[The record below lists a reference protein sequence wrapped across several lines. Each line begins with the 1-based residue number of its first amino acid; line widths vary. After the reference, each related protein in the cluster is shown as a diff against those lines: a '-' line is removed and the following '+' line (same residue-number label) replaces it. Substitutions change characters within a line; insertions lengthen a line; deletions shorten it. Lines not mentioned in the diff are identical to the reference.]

1 MKMERKL
8 KRDCV
13 PLTQSQIGLY
23 MDWSENPASMK
34 YNVPFFC
41 RLPEGTDKTRFIEAV
56 RTVVKHHPALFAEIR
71 TVQGSPSMVYAE
83 KEIVVEETE
92 ADSIEK
98 GVEGFLKPF
107 DLENGPLFHFRYL
120 HTKEGDAFLSDIHHI
135 VFDGASLH
143 TFFSQIF
150 EVYGGAECPDEEI
163 SFFDIAFDAAGKDDP
178 EKTEKFRKMF
188 AEKLDGLECDPR
200 PISDLVAGGGD
211 NSMGRVSL
219 CTSDCTPEAVN
230 SYLSAR
236 KLTENALFQSVFGY
250 TLTKFNGAKETVYT
264 TAFHGRTKPSEANV
278 IGMFVRTLPMRCS
291 FDEDTAPEDFI
302 RTVSDYYYQ
311 VKQNDCVPFAEIA
324 ADYGVSTDISFI
336 YHADLL
342 SGIPFGGS
350 TIELEDLNDEPI
362 ADIEFLVMKKPDC
375 YKVTA
380 KYRKSC
386 YSEELMLSFIHT
398 YISVLRGMITA
409 EKLGDIELID
419 KEGRALL
426 DSFNRTEKPYDTEH
440 TVVDLFREQVRK
452 TPDALC
458 LAFKEKHFTYAEIDK
473 ITDNLAAHL
482 SKKGI
487 GKGSVVGVLIPR
499 CEYMLTASLGVLK
512 AGAAYLPLDPGY
524 PPERLNLMVEDAEAT
539 LLITTPELQN
549 IITDSFKGERMMV
562 SEIDTLPDADKIPQA
577 PDKEDIFI
585 MLYTSG
591 STGKPK
597 GVLFKHSNT
606 MVTAAWERDFYAL
619 GPGCNVTAYAS
630 YGFDANVFDT
640 YATITSG
647 AALHIIADD
656 IRLDLLELQKYF
668 NENSITHSTM
678 TTQVGRQFALMEG
691 TKTLRSL
698 SVAGEKLTPL
708 EPPKDFALY
717 NLYGPTEGSIL
728 ATGFRVDRLYRDI
741 PIGKAIDNV
750 KLYVVDPCGR
760 LLPVGAAGELWLSGA
775 HVTKGYKNNP
785 EKTAAAYGENPFS
798 TEPGYDRVYRTGD
811 IVRMLPDGNIQ
822 FVGRRDG
829 QVKVRGFRVELTEI
843 EEVIRRF
850 EGIKDV
856 TVAAFDEEGGGK
868 FVAAYIVSDTQ
879 IDIQALNAFIRSEK
893 PYYMVPAVTMQ
904 IEKIP
909 LNQNQKVDKKA
920 LPYPVIAAADDAVP
934 PETETQKKIFDI
946 VAEVIGHSA
955 FGIDTDLF
963 ETGLTS
969 IGMLKLNVML
979 GKAFDLAI
987 KLSDLKQHGTV
998 RQLES
1003 MILSAERATDYG
1015 ILADYPITQTQKGIF
1030 TSSSIE
1036 SDSVTYNIPQ
1046 LFKLSTEIDILK
1058 LADAIKAAI
1067 DAHPYLKALLF
1078 ADETGDIRAKRDDSA
1093 EVKVDIIECENIPD
1107 KKELVRPYTLIGEP
1121 LYRARIY
1128 KTPHDNYLFIDM
1140 HHIVS
1145 DGTSAAILLTDID
1158 KAYSGKILEKERYGG
1173 FEAALDEEKAR
1184 SSERYEQA
1192 KAYYDGIFKGCE
1204 TDCLPPKSPEED
1216 GSGSASFTLTSKT
1229 GADKA
1234 KDFCDKNALTLN
1246 AFFNTAFGFT
1256 LNRFSLAGETV
1267 FATIYNGRNNSRLAS
1282 AVTMLVKTLPVMIR
1296 PANNKKVVDFIR
1308 ETQEQLM
1315 GSMAN
1320 DLYSFAEISA
1330 SYGIRSDIIFAYQGD
1345 NFAFDTICGKP
1356 AEAINVLPDAA
1367 KAPIAV
1373 TVDLR
1378 NGKFVFNAEYR
1389 RDMYSAPFMHAFVE
1403 AFDETVSSFIEK
1415 TALSD
1420 VSMLSESAEKE
1431 LMKMNDTKRE
1441 FKIVPVNKL
1450 FEEHVEA
1457 HPDKTAVISDGKR
1470 LTYGELNGLANRIAR
1485 ALIKRGV
1492 KKDTI
1497 VAMMIERS
1505 VYIPVL
1511 ELGIMK
1517 AGGAFLG
1524 VLTSYPDDRID
1535 FCMRDGESPF
1545 IITTEAIKT
1554 EKTELFS
1561 GEKPYFALTIEEI
1574 LSEEKDET
1582 NPDLDIP
1589 MDSLLYCI
1597 YTSGSTGKPKGVLVD
1612 HRSFAN
1618 LVQQEGFSYSYMYG
1632 KEGGDVC
1639 LALSSIS
1646 FDMSVM
1652 DDLVIILNGRTVSV
1666 ATEHE
1671 IHNPAEL
1678 SQMLI
1683 ENHVDIMF
1691 ATPSFIVSYLDIP
1704 EFRKAL
1710 AGFRSILLGAEAFP
1724 AKVFDDL
1731 RTLAPNA
1738 NILNG
1743 YGPTECTITCS
1754 AKKLDSNKNI
1764 TIGSPIAN
1772 SAFYVLDRFGHVLP
1786 PYACG
1791 ELIICGEC
1799 VGRGYVKLP
1808 EKTAAAFFTLN
1819 GMPAY
1824 HSGDTVRLNKDGEVE
1839 FFGRIDNQVKLRGF
1853 RVELDEI
1860 ENRILTFTGVKRAKV
1875 VVRNNG
1881 SEDYLAAFFTADHAV
1896 DTVELTNF
1904 LKSSLTYY
1912 MVPDVLMQLETMP
1925 LTPNGKIDKKALPE
1939 VRIERKRSGK
1949 KQAKKSLE
1957 AQLCE
1962 LFASV
1967 LSLDEVFADDN
1978 FFEMGGTSLSA
1989 SKVIMRLL
1997 SKGVK
2002 VEYQNIFDYPT
2013 PETLAMFIE
2022 SSRTVQKEEAA
2033 SKEEEKPAVYEQLKH
2048 NTLKEAA
2055 EVRRESIGDV
2065 LLSGCVGFLGIHILR
2080 ELIDRRE
2087 GKIVCLLRKGNAAT
2101 AEKRLKN
2108 MLMYYFDKPFDAEIE
2123 EFITVVEADITDDSL
2138 SEKLKD
2144 IRFDTIINSAA
2155 LVKHYASDDSIERVN
2170 VHGVENLIK
2179 CAKEHNAKMIQI
2191 STTSIPGA
2199 HTADTYQR
2207 GLRMHENELYV
2218 IDALDNKYLLSKY
2231 HAELKVLAAV
2241 RDGLRGKIMRV
2252 GNLMGRHS
2260 DGEFQINSGTNAFLN
2275 AIRGFA
2281 AMCKYPMS
2289 HATDP
2294 MRLSPIDLT
2303 AKAIVLLAGTNDD
2316 FTAFNV
2322 ENRFN
2327 FDSQQMIDACNRCG
2341 VKIEP
2346 ASDEE
2351 FYAEYMRLLAD
2362 EKMNSKLS
2370 GLITND
2376 RPDMHMAGTDNTFTT
2391 NILYRLGFSW
2401 PLVDDSYLDRI
2412 IESLKTLDYFDDGE

>member
-1 MKMERKL
+1 MERKL
-8 KRDCV
+8 KRECV

-23 MDWSENPASMK
+23 MDWSENPSSMK

-41 RLPEGTDKTRFIEAV
+41 RLPEGTDKIRFIEAV
-56 RTVVKHHPALFAEIR
+56 KTVVKHHPALFAEIR

-83 KEIVVEETE
+83 REIVIEEKE
-92 ADSIEK
+92 AATFE
-98 GVEGFLKPF
+98 EGKKDFRKPI

-120 HTKEGDAFLSDIHHI
+120 HTKEGDAFMSDIHHI

-150 EVYGGAECPDEEI
+150 EVYGGADCPDEEI
-163 SFFDIAFDAAGKDDP
+163 SFFDTAFEASNSHDP
-178 EKTEKFRKMF
+178 EKTEKFRRMF

-200 PISDLVAGGGD
+200 PISDMVAGGGD

-219 CTSDCTPEAVN
+219 CTGDCTPEAVN

-250 TLTKFNGAKETVYT
+250 TLAKFNGAKETVYT
-264 TAFHGRTKPSEANV
+264 TAFHGRTKPEEANV
-278 IGMFVRTLPMRCS
+278 IGMFIRTLPMRCS
-291 FDEDTAPEDFI
+291 FDENTVPEDLI

-311 VKQNDCVPFAEIA
+311 IKQNDCVPFAEIA

-342 SGIPFGGS
+342 NGIPFGGS
-350 TIELEDLNDEPI
+350 VIELEDLNDEPI
-362 ADIEFLVMKKPDC
+362 ADIEFLVMKRPDC

-380 KYRKSC
+380 KYRRSC
-386 YSEELMLSFIHT
+386 YSEKLMLSFIRT

-409 EKLGDIELID
+409 EKLGDIELTDI
-419 KEGRALL
+419 EGIALL

-549 IITDSFKGERMMV
+549 IITEDFKGERMMV
-562 SEIDTLPDADKIPQA
+562 SEIDTLPDAETLPAA
-577 PDKEDIFI
+577 PDKDDIFI

-656 IRLDLLELQKYF
+656 IRLDLIELQKYF

-678 TTQVGRQFALMEG
+678 TTQVGRQFAQMDG

-728 ATGFRVDRLYRDI
+728 ATGFRVDRFYKDI

-760 LLPVGAAGELWLSGA
+760 LLPVGATGELWLSGA

-798 TEPGYDRVYRTGD
+798 TEAGYDRVYRTGD

-850 EGIKDV
+850 AGIKDV

-868 FVAAYIVSDTQ
+868 FVAAYVVSDKSV
-879 IDIQALNAFIRSEK
+879 DIQALNAFIRSEK

-920 LPYPVIAAADDAVP
+920 LPYPVITASEDATP
-934 PETETQKKIFDI
+934 PETEMQKQIFGI
-946 VAEVIGHSA
+946 VAEVIGHSG

-963 ETGLTS
+963 ESGLTS

-979 GKAFDLAI
+979 GKAFDTAV
-987 KLSDLKQHGTV
+987 KLSDLKQNSTV
-998 RQLES
+998 RQLET
-1003 MILSAERATDYG
+1003 MMLSLERDTDYA
-1015 ILADYPITQTQKGIF
+1015 ILDDYPITQTQKGIF

-1036 SDSVTYNIPQ
+1036 PDSVTYNIPQ
-1046 LFKLSTEIDILK
+1046 LFKLSSEIDIQK
-1058 LADAIKAAI
+1058 LVGAVKAAV
-1067 DAHPYLKALLF
+1067 DAHPYLKTILF
-1078 ADETGDIRAKRDDSA
+1078 ADDTGDIRAKRNDSA
-1093 EVKVDIIECENIPD
+1093 EVKVDVIECENVPD
-1107 KKELVRPYTLIGEP
+1107 KNELVKPYTLIGEA
-1121 LYRARIY
+1121 LYRAKIY
-1128 KTPHDNYLFIDM
+1128 KTPQANYLFIDM

-1145 DGTSAAILLTDID
+1145 DGTSAAILMADID

-1184 SSERYEQA
+1184 ASERYTKA

-1204 TDCLPPKSPEED
+1204 TDCLPPKSPEEK
-1216 GSGSASFTLTSKT
+1216 GTGSASFTITSKT
-1229 GADKA
+1229 SAAAA
-1234 KDFCDKNALTLN
+1234 KEFCDKNSLTLN

-1256 LNRFSLAGETV
+1256 LSRFALADDIV
-1267 FATIYNGRNNSRLAS
+1267 FTTIYNGRNNSRLAS
-1282 AVTMLVKTLPVMIR
+1282 AVTMLVKTLPVMMR
-1296 PANNKKVVDFIR
+1296 PDSNKKVVDFVR

-1315 GSMAN
+1315 ESMAN

-1330 SYGIRSDIIFAYQGD
+1330 AYGIRSDIIFAYQGD
-1345 NFAFDTICGKP
+1345 SFEFNTVCGKP
-1356 AEAINVLPDAA
+1356 AEAIDILPDAA

-1389 RDMYSAPFMHAFVE
+1389 CDMYSASFMHAFVG
-1403 AFDETVSSFIEK
+1403 AFDETIGSFIEK

-1420 VSMLSESAEKE
+1420 VSMVSEDAEKA
-1431 LMKMNDTKRE
+1431 LAKMNDTQRE
-1441 FKIVPVNKL
+1441 FKAVPINKL
-1450 FEEHVEA
+1450 FEEHVKA
-1457 HPDKTAVISDGKR
+1457 HPGKTAVISDGKR
-1470 LTYGELNGLANRIAR
+1470 LSYSELNAIANRIAR

-1497 VAMMIERS
+1497 VALMIERS
-1505 VYIPVL
+1505 VYIPAI

-1524 VLTSYPDDRID
+1524 VLTSYPDERID

-1545 IITTEAIKT
+1545 IITTEAIKA

-1561 GEKPYFALTIEEI
+1561 EDKPYSALTLEEI
-1574 LSEEKDET
+1574 LDEEKDET
-1582 NPDLDIP
+1582 DPDIEIP

-1597 YTSGSTGKPKGVLVD
+1597 YTSGSTGKPKGVVVN
-1612 HRSFAN
+1612 HRNFAN
-1618 LVQQEGFSYSYMYG
+1618 LVQQEGFSYAFMYG
-1632 KEGGDVC
+1632 KEGGNVC

-1652 DDLVIILNGRTVSV
+1652 DDLVIILNGLTVSI

-1754 AKKLDSNKNI
+1754 AKRLDSGRNI

-1772 SAFYVLDRFGHVLP
+1772 SAFYVLDRFGHILP

-1819 GMPAY
+1819 GTKAY
-1824 HSGDTVRLNKDGEVE
+1824 HSGDTVRINKDGEVE

-1860 ENRILTFTGVKRAKV
+1860 ENRILTFKGIKRTKV

-1904 LKSSLTYY
+1904 LKASLTYY
-1912 MVPDVLMQLETMP
+1912 MVPDVLMQIETMP

-1997 SKGVK
+1997 SKGIK

-2013 PETLAMFIE
+2013 PETLSAFIE
-2022 SSRTVQKEEAA
+2022 SSRAVPKEANAA
-2033 SKEEEKPAVYEQLKH
+2033 KDEEKPAVYEQLKN
-2048 NTLKEAA
+2048 NTLAHAA
-2055 EVRRESIGDV
+2055 EVTRESIGDV
-2065 LLSGCVGFLGIHILR
+2065 LLSGCVGFLGIHILK

-2087 GKIVCLLRKGNAAT
+2087 GKIICLLRKGNAVT

-2108 MLMYYFDKPFDAEIE
+2108 MLMYYFDSPFEAEIK
-2123 EFITVVEADITDDSL
+2123 EFITIVDADITDDTL

-2144 IRFDTIINSAA
+2144 LHFDTIINSAA
-2155 LVKHYASDDSIERVN
+2155 LVKHYAADDSIERVN

-2179 CAKEHNAKMIQI
+2179 CAFEHNARMIQI

-2199 HTADTYQR
+2199 HTEETYQR
-2207 GLRMHENELYV
+2207 GVKMHENELFV

-2231 HAELKVLAAV
+2231 HGELKLLEAV
-2241 RDGLRGKIMRV
+2241 KNGLKGKIMRV
-2252 GNLMGRHS
+2252 GNLMGRYS

-2281 AMCKYPMS
+2281 AMGKCPMS

-2294 MRLSPIDLT
+2294 MKLSPIDLT
-2303 AKAIVLLAGTNDD
+2303 AKAIVLLAGTNDI

-2322 ENRFN
+2322 DTRFS
-2327 FDSQQMIDACNRCG
+2327 FDSMQMIETCNKCG
-2341 VKIEP
+2341 VKIDLV
-2346 ASDEE
+2346 SDEE

-2362 EKMNSKLS
+2362 EKMSRKLS

-2376 RPDMHMAGTDNTFTT
+2376 HPDRHMAETDNTFTA
-2391 NILYRLGFSW
+2391 NILYRIGFSW
-2401 PLVDDSYLDRI
+2401 QLVDYSYLERI
-2412 IESLKTLDYFDDGE
+2412 INSLETLDYFESEEI

>member
-1 MKMERKL
+1 MNKKL

-13 PLTQSQIGLY
+13 PLTRSQIGLY
-23 MDWSENPASMK
+23 MDWSENPSSTK
-34 YNVPFFC
+34 YNVPTLC
-41 RLPEGTDKTRFIEAV
+41 RLPQGTDKVRFIDAV
-56 RTVVKHHPALFAEIR
+56 KTVVSHHPAIFAVCR
-71 TVQGSPSMVYAE
+71 TVQGVPSMVYRNQEIAFEE
-83 KEIVVEETE
+83 KTADTIE
-92 ADSIEK
+92 AGTKD
-98 GVEGFLKPF
+98 LCRPF
-107 DLENGPLFHFRYL
+107 DLENGPLFRFIYL
-120 HTKEGDAFLSDIHHI
+120 TTKEGDAFFFDIHHI
-135 VFDGASLH
+135 VMDGASH
-143 TFFSQIF
+143 NIFIPQIAA
-150 EVYGGAECPDEEI
+150 VYGGEKCSDEEPT
-163 SFFDIAFDAAGKDDP
+163 FFDIAFDEAAKDDP
-178 EKTEKFRKMF
+178 ERMQRFRDML
-188 AEKLDGLECDPR
+188 ATRLDGIECDSR
-200 PISDLVAGGGD
+200 PISDVVAGD
-211 NSMGRVSL
+211 SEDKMGAL
-219 CTSDCTPEAVN
+219 L
-230 SYLSAR
+230 LSADENGLTDAVDSYIKAH
-236 KLTENALFQSVFGY
+236 KLTENALFQAAFGY
-250 TLTKFNGAKETVYT
+250 TLAKFNGAKESVYT
-264 TAFHGRTKPSEANV
+264 TAFHGRTKSAATAV
-278 IGMFVRTLPMRCS
+278 GMFVRTLPMHCT
-291 FDEDTAPEDFI
+291 FDENAAPAELIKTMSDFF
-302 RTVSDYYYQ
+302 YEM
-311 VKQNDCVPFAEIA
+311 KQNDCVPFAEIA
-324 ADYGVSTDISFI
+324 ANYGISTDVTFV
-336 YHADLL
+336 YHSDLFKPV
-342 SGIPFGGS
+342 PFGS
-350 TIELEDLNDEPI
+350 SAIEIEHLNDMDPI
-362 ADIEFLVMKKPDC
+362 ADIEFLVMKKNGSFQF
-375 YKVTA
+375 KA

-386 YSEELMLSFIHT
+386 YTEAFMQSFTRT
-398 YISVLRGMITA
+398 YISVLKGMITA
-409 EKLGDIELID
+409 EKLADIELTD
-419 KEGRALL
+419 AEGRKLL
-426 DSFNRTEKPYDTEH
+426 DSFNLTEKPYDTEH
-440 TVVDLFREQVRK
+440 TVVDLFREQVKK

-458 LAFKEKHFTYAEIDK
+458 LAFREKHFTYSEIDK

-482 SKKGI
+482 AGKGI

-524 PPERLNLMVEDAEAT
+524 PPERLNLMVDDAEAT
-539 LLITTPELQN
+539 LLITTPELQH
-549 IITDSFKGERMMV
+549 IITDAFKGEWMMV
-562 SEIDTLPDADKIPQA
+562 SEIDDLPDAKTLPAA
-577 PDKEDIFI
+577 PKKEDIFI

-597 GVLFKHSNT
+597 GVLFMHSNT

-656 IRLDLLELQKYF
+656 IRLDLPELQKYF

-728 ATGFRVDRLYRDI
+728 ATGFRVDRLYKDI

-760 LLPVGAAGELWLSGA
+760 LLPAGAAGELWLCGA

-798 TEPGYDRVYRTGD
+798 TEAGYDRVYKTGD

-856 TVAAFDEEGGGK
+856 TVAAFDEDGGGK
-868 FVAAYIVSDTQ
+868 FVAAYIVAGTQ

-909 LNQNQKVDKKA
+909 LNQNQKVDKRA
-920 LPYPVIAAADDAVP
+920 LPYPVVAAVEDATP
-934 PETETQKKIFDI
+934 PETQTQKAIFDI
-946 VAEVIGHSA
+946 VAEVIGRKG

-963 ETGLTS
+963 EAGLTS

-987 KLSDLKQHGTV
+987 KLSDLKQYSTV
-998 RQLES
+998 RQLET
-1003 MILSAERATDYG
+1003 MILSTERAQDYG
-1015 ILADYPITQTQKGIF
+1015 MLADYPITQTQKGIF
-1030 TSSSIE
+1030 TSSSLE
-1036 SDSVTYNIPQ
+1036 PDSVTYNIPQ
-1046 LFKLSTEIDILK
+1046 LFKISGEVDADK
-1058 LADAIKAAI
+1058 LVSAIKAAI
-1067 DAHPYLKALLF
+1067 DAHPYLKTILF
-1078 ADETGDIRAKRDDSA
+1078 ADETGDIRAKRDDNA
-1093 EVKVDIIECENIPD
+1093 EVTVEVTECGKVPD
-1107 KKELVRPYTLIGEP
+1107 KKELVKPYTLIGEA
-1121 LYRARIY
+1121 LYRVKIY
-1128 KTPHDNYLFIDM
+1128 KTPDGNYLFIDM

-1158 KAYSGKILEKERYGG
+1158 KAYSGTILEKERYTG

-1184 SSERYEQA
+1184 ASERYDKA
-1192 KAYYDGIFKGCE
+1192 KAYYDNIFKGCE
-1204 TDCLPPKSPEED
+1204 TDCLPPKSPEES
-1216 GSGSASFTLTSKT
+1216 GSGSATFTITSKT
-1229 GADKA
+1229 SADKA
-1234 KDFCDKNALTLN
+1234 KEFCDKNALTLN

-1256 LNRFSLAGETV
+1256 LNRFSLADDTV

-1282 AVTMLVKTLPVMIR
+1282 SVTMLVKTLPVLIH
-1296 PANNKKVVDFIR
+1296 PAANKKVVDFVR
-1308 ETQEQLM
+1308 ETQEQLV

-1345 NFAFDTICGKP
+1345 SFTFDIICGKP

-1389 RDMYSAPFMHAFVE
+1389 RDMYSAPFIKAFLE
-1403 AFDETVSSFIEK
+1403 AFDEAVGSFIEK
-1415 TALSD
+1415 TALSE
-1420 VSMLSESAEKE
+1420 VSLVSEDAEKALE
-1431 LMKMNDTKRE
+1431 KMNDTKRE
-1441 FKIVPVNKL
+1441 FKVVPVNKL
-1450 FEEHVEA
+1450 FEEHVAA

-1470 LTYGELNGLANRIAR
+1470 LTYSELNAIANRIAR
-1485 ALIKRGV
+1485 SLIRRGV

-1497 VAMMIERS
+1497 VALMIERS
-1505 VYIPVL
+1505 VYIPAI

-1545 IITTEAIKT
+1545 IITTEAIKA

-1561 GEKPYFALTIEEI
+1561 SDKPYKPLTLEEI
-1574 LSEEKDET
+1574 FAEEKDET
-1582 NPDLDIP
+1582 NPDIDIP
-1589 MDSLLYCI
+1589 MESLLYCI
-1597 YTSGSTGKPKGVLVD
+1597 YTSGSTGKPKGVVVD
-1612 HRSFAN
+1612 HRNFAN
-1618 LVQQEGFSYSYMYG
+1618 LVQQEGFSYAYMYG
-1632 KEGGDVC
+1632 KEGGNVC

-1652 DDLVIILNGRTVSV
+1652 DDLVIILNGKTVSI

-1691 ATPSFIVSYLDIP
+1691 ATPSFLVSYLDIP
-1704 EFRKAL
+1704 EFRQAL

-1731 RTLAPNA
+1731 RKLAPDA
-1738 NILNG
+1738 HILNG

-1754 AKKLDSNKNI
+1754 AKKLDSAENI
-1764 TIGSPIAN
+1764 TIGAPIAN
-1772 SAFYVLDRFGHVLP
+1772 SAFYVLDRFGKVLP

-1819 GMPAY
+1819 GTKAY
-1824 HSGDTVRLNKDGEVE
+1824 HSGDTARINKDGEVE

-1860 ENRILTFTGVKRAKV
+1860 ENRILTFKGIKRTKV

-1896 DTVELTNF
+1896 DTSELTNY
-1904 LKSSLTYY
+1904 LKASLTYY
-1912 MVPDVLMQLETMP
+1912 MVPDVLMQIDTMP
-1925 LTPNGKIDKKALPE
+1925 LTPNGKIDKKALRE

-1989 SKVIMRLL
+1989 SKVIMRLMA
-1997 SKGVK
+1997 KGVK

-2013 PETLAMFIE
+2013 PETLAAFVE
-2022 SSRTVQKEEAA
+2022 SSRAVPREDVALKEED
-2033 SKEEEKPAVYEQLKH
+2033 KPAVYEQLKD
-2048 NTLKEAA
+2048 NTLKKAA
-2055 EVRRESIGDV
+2055 EVKRESIGDV
-2065 LLSGCVGFLGIHILR
+2065 LLSGCVGFLGIHILK

-2087 GKIVCLLRKGNAAT
+2087 GKIICLLRKGNAAT

-2108 MLMYYFDKPFDAEIE
+2108 MLMYYFDKPFDKEIE
-2123 EFITVVEADITDDSL
+2123 EFISVVEADITDDSL

-2144 IRFDTIINSAA
+2144 LHFDTIINSAA
-2155 LVKHYASDDSIERVN
+2155 LVKHYAADDSIEQVN

-2179 CAKEHNAKMIQI
+2179 CAKEHSSRMIQI

-2199 HTADTYQR
+2199 HTAETYQR
-2207 GLRMHENELYV
+2207 GLKMHENELYV

-2231 HAELKVLAAV
+2231 HGELKVLEAV

-2303 AKAIVLLAGTNDD
+2303 AKAIVLLAGTNDN

-2322 ENRFN
+2322 DSRFH

-2341 VKIEP
+2341 IKIEP

-2376 RPDMHMAGTDNTFTT
+2376 RPDTHMAETDNAFTT
-2391 NILYRLGFSW
+2391 NVLYRLGFSW
-2401 PLVDDSYLDRI
+2401 PLVDNSYLDRI
-2412 IESLKTLDYFDDGE
+2412 IESLKTLDYFENEE